1 MNSMHNPYG
10 PSASSHLLTTPK
22 HESARRIVI
31 GVAVFMVLQSLAF
44 TGLKFLLSSATPETT
59 QWVRVGLTLLLAIFL
74 VLGSKVARYITIFLY
89 SLFSISSAFALPA
102 VYEKQGL
109 VAVAFLGMIVLS
121 NLAIPILLKAPAGM
135 DEHFS

>member
-1 MNSMHNPYG
+1 MNSTHNPYG
-10 PSASSHLLTTPK
+10 PSASSHLLSKPN

-44 TGLKFLLSSATPETT
+44 TGLQFILSTATPSTT
-59 QWVRVGLTLLLAIFL
+59 QWVRLTLTLVLAIFL
-74 VLGSKVARYITIFLY
+74 VMGSKVARYITIFLY
-89 SLFSISSAFALPA
+89 AFFSILSAYALPA

-109 VAVAFLGMIVLS
+109 FGFAFLAGLVAVNA
-121 NLAIPILLKAPAGM
+121 AIPILLKAPDGM